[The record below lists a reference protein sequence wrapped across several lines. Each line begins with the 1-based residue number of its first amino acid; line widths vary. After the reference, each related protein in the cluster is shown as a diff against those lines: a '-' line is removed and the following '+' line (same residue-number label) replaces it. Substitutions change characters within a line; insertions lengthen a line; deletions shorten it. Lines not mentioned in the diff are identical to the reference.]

1 MCKPRQKASDRN
13 GQKALG
19 AAAAAPEGPPGA
31 VGAPGPAVV
40 GTRRP
45 PTSGWG
51 PRPGQRQRPCL
62 AARAARRAAAKHHFI
77 GWVRASMSKIYVS
90 STARW
95 FQPHQARTTVSKL
108 PHDGLDLARDTSIGQ
123 FLIGIVLLCSVA
135 RQEGKHLIV
144 FRKEARTWREELG
157 TSNS

>member
-1 MCKPRQKASDRN
+1 MTIGRGAQCNCARPRQKASDRN

-31 VGAPGPAVV
+31 VGAPGPAVA

-51 PRPGQRQRPCL
+51 PRLGQRQRPCL

-77 GWVRASMSKIYVS
+77 GWVSASTSKIYVS

-108 PHDGLDLARDTSIGQ
+108 PHDGLDLARETHDWSIPDWHCAAVLRRTRRGQTSDRFQ
-123 FLIGIVLLCSVA
+123 
-135 RQEGKHLIV
+135 
-144 FRKEARTWREELG
+144 
-157 TSNS
+157 